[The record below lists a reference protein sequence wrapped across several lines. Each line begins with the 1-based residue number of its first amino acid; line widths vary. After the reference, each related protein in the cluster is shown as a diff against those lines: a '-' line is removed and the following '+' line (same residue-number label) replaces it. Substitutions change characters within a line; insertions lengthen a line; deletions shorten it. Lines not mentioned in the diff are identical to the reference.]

1 MEMILVAIAILL
13 LLGLAAVGALLWRL
27 SSARDGER
35 EQLGRLA
42 ELAGSLTT
50 AQAELGG
57 RLNQLSQQSNAQQTM
72 LTETLQNRL
81 DGVSKHLGES
91 LEKSA
96 TKTAESL
103 GDLKK
108 HLNVID
114 EAQRNIADLAGQVIG
129 LQDILDNKQARGAF
143 GEVQLHDLVT
153 SILPPSAYGFQVMLG
168 NERRADCLIRLPNP
182 PGPICI
188 DSKFPLESYHA
199 LRNAADDIALRQA
212 QRDFRAALGKHIADI
227 KARYIVPGETADSAL
242 MFLPSEAVY
251 AELHG
256 NFSDIVEQSYRARV
270 WIVSP
275 TTLMATLNTVRAVL
289 KDARMREQAGLIQ
302 VEVHKL
308 LDDTQRL
315 DKRVDNLRRH
325 FSQAEGDLRAIT
337 TSTEKVVKRAEK
349 IGDVQLADEAEE
361 EVAVT
366 IEPPADAADDAT
378 TDAPVLPALGQSG
391 TAG

>member
-1 MEMILVAIAILL
+1 METILIAVATLLLAGLAALAILL
-13 LLGLAAVGALLWRL
+13 WRQQQARQSEQAQLARL
-27 SSARDGER
+27 T
-35 EQLGRLA
+35 

-50 AQAELGG
+50 SQSELAG
-57 RLNQLSQQSNAQQTM
+57 RLNQLAEQSNSQQVL

-81 DGVSKHLGES
+81 DGVSKRLGDS
-91 LEKSA
+91 LEQSA

-103 GDLKK
+103 GELKK
-108 HLNVID
+108 HLSVID

-153 SILPPSAYGFQVMLG
+153 SALPPSAYAFQVMLG

-188 DSKFPLESYHA
+188 DAKFPLEGYHA
-199 LRNAADDIALRQA
+199 LRNAADDVAFRQA
-212 QRDFRAALGKHIADI
+212 QREFRAALTKHIVDI
-227 KARYIVPGETADSAL
+227 RSRYIVPGETADSAL

-251 AELHG
+251 AELHA
-256 NFSDIVEQSYRARV
+256 NFADIVEQSYRARV

-302 VEVHKL
+302 AEVHKL
-308 LDDTQRL
+308 LDDAQRL

-325 FSQAEGDLRAIT
+325 FSQAEGDIRAIT

-349 IGDVQLADEAEE
+349 IGDVQLDDEDDEELLAKDPIAE
-361 EVAVT
+361 T
-366 IEPPADAADDAT
+366 EPEALPADNM
-378 TDAPVLPALGQSG
+378 PALGK
-391 TAG
+391 AG

>member
-1 MEMILVAIAILL
+1 MEPILIAIAVLLVAGIAV
-13 LLGLAAVGALLWRL
+13 LAVLLWRL
-27 SSARDGER
+27 QSARHGEQQKLG
-35 EQLGRLA
+35 QLTD
-42 ELAGSLTT
+42 LAGSLVT

-57 RLNQLSQQSNAQQTM
+57 RLQQLAAQSNAQQTI
-72 LTETLQNRL
+72 LTETLQTRL
-81 DGVSKHLGES
+81 DGVTKRLGDS
-91 LEKSA
+91 LEQSS

-103 GDLKK
+103 GELKK

-143 GEVQLHDLVT
+143 GEVQLRDLVT
-153 SILPPSAYGFQVMLG
+153 SALPPSAYGFQALLG
-168 NERRADCLIRLPNP
+168 NGRRADCLIRLPNP

-199 LRNAADDIALRQA
+199 LRNASDDVAARQA
-212 QRDFRAALGKHIADI
+212 QRDFRTALGKHISDI
-227 KARYIVPGETADSAL
+227 KERYLVPGETSDSAL

-251 AELHG
+251 AELHAH
-256 NFSDIVEQSYRARV
+256 FPDIVEQSYRARV

-302 VEVHKL
+302 AEVHKL
-308 LDDTQRL
+308 LDDAGRL

-325 FSQAEGDLRAIT
+325 FAQAEGDLRAIT

-349 IGDVQLADEAEE
+349 IGDVQLEE
-361 EVAVT
+361 ETEAAVELPEEGSAGVEPVAV
-366 IEPPADAADDAT
+366 I
-378 TDAPVLPALGQSG
+378 GSSKG
-391 TAG
+391 AG